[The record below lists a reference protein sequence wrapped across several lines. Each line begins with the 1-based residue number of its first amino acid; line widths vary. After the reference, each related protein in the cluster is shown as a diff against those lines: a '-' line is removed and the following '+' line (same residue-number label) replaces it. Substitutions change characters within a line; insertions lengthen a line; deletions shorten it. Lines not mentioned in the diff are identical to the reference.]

1 MIWIDIENIVR
12 YGIKL
17 TKDDW
22 SPLITGAKRF
32 AHLHASLKAFDWRL
46 FRMIKKNIRQI
57 VKMSTFEKWTSR
69 PAAQRA
75 ITFHSVEE
83 ADEAVRSAGFDCELR
98 QVEKGRFMSKQSTV
112 QFGELTLSWQRFSRA
127 FQTRLAVSPG
137 MVMLVFSVSAGGDIF
152 ACGENVADNVLQI
165 YPSGPELDITACS
178 NAGSNMIHVPARRFA
193 SMTETLYPA
202 LGQTKK
208 AAIIHGDTVRLQ
220 EIRRS
225 IEMLVAHPESDPRHE
240 RASNLAAEAISW
252 MADSNGQRVPKDTLV
267 NGERRRVALKARE
280 YIEEY
285 YCHQILMEDLTRVTC
300 VSIRTLQRC
309 FLAYFQLSVSQYI
322 KAARFNLARRRLL
335 EANRSETTVTDIA
348 MKSGFSHLGRFSV
361 EYRDHFDQQPSETL
375 LLRM

>member
-1 MIWIDIENIVR
+1 
-12 YGIKL
+12 
-17 TKDDW
+17 
-22 SPLITGAKRF
+22 
-32 AHLHASLKAFDWRL
+32 
-46 FRMIKKNIRQI
+46 
-57 VKMSTFEKWTSR
+57 MSTFEKWTSR

-98 QVEKGRFMSKQSTV
+98 QVEKGRFMSKQTTV
-112 QFGELTLSWQRFSRA
+112 QFGGLTLSWQRFSRA
-127 FQTRLAVSPG
+127 FQTLMAVPPG
-137 MVMLVFSVSAGGDIF
+137 VVMLVFSVSAGGEII
-152 ACGENVADNVLQI
+152 ACGEQVANQALHVI
-165 YPSGPELDITACS
+165 PSGPELDITACS
-178 NAGSNMIHVPARRFA
+178 NAGSNMIMVPARRFA

-208 AAIIHGDTVRLQ
+208 PAVIRGDTVSLQ

-285 YCHQILMEDLTRVTC
+285 YCDRIILEDLSRVTC

-309 FLAYFQLSVSQYI
+309 FLEYFQLSVSQYI

-335 EANRSETTVTDIA
+335 EANGSETTVTDIA
-348 MKSGFSHLGRFSV
+348 LNSGFSHLGRFSV
-361 EYRDHFDQQPSETL
+361 EYHEHFDQLPSETL
-375 LLRM
+375 LLPENGSPPESSLTIGNKI